1 MSTITLSTQQ
11 QPSKALVIAAFASLY
26 IIWGSTYLAILLA
39 LKTIPPFLMAGS
51 RFVIA
56 GLLLLIWCGLR
67 GEKIPPIVSVSKIS
81 FAGILMLFFGTGTL
95 VWVEQYLPTGV
106 AAIIISTVPLWFVLI
121 DKRNWKSNFSSKS
134 IILGLVI
141 GFAGVI
147 LLFSGKSAFS
157 FAGDKMKVI
166 SFIVVL
172 VGSVF
177 WAVGSLYS
185 KYTATEGTTTIKAAI
200 QMLAAGLSFLM
211 LGFVL
216 GEHHNFNLSNVS
228 VQSWVSLIY
237 LITMGSLVGYMS
249 YVWLLSVK
257 PPALVGTY
265 AYVNPVVAVFLGW
278 LIVGEPI
285 TSQQLIALSIILGGV
300 IMVSFSKDK

>member
-1 MSTITLSTQQ
+1 MSTITLPTQQ

-39 LKTIPPFLMAGS
+39 LRTIPPFLMAGT
-51 RFVIA
+51 RFAIA
-56 GLLLLIWCGLR
+56 GLLLYLWCRLR
-67 GEKIPPIVSVSKIS
+67 GEKTPPLSSLTKIS
-81 FAGILMLFFGTGTL
+81 FAGVLMLFFGTGTL

-121 DKRNWKSNFSSKS
+121 DKRNWKINFSSKA
-134 IILGLVI
+134 IILGLTI
-141 GFAGVI
+141 GFAGVL
-147 LLFSGKSAFS
+147 LLFSGKSEFS
-157 FAGDKMKVI
+157 FSGDKMKVI

-172 VGSVF
+172 IGSIF
-177 WAVGSLYS
+177 WAGGSLYS
-185 KYTATEGTTTIKAAI
+185 KYTATEGSTTIKAAI
-200 QMLAAGLSFLM
+200 QMLAAGMVFL
-211 LGFVL
+211 LVGFVL
-216 GEHHNFNLSNVS
+216 GEHRGFHIDNISF
-228 VQSWVSLIY
+228 QSAASLIY

-285 TSQQLIALSIILGGV
+285 TGRQVIALAIILAGV
-300 IMVSFSKDK
+300 IIVSFSKDK

>member
-56 GLLLLIWCGLR
+56 GLLLYIWCRLR
-67 GEKIPPIVSVSKIS
+67 GEKTPPISSVTKIS
-81 FAGILMLFFGTGTL
+81 LAGILMLFFGTGTL

-121 DKRNWKSNFSSKS
+121 DKRNWKMNFSSKS
-134 IILGLVI
+134 IILGLMI
-141 GFAGVI
+141 GFAGVV
-147 LLFSGKSAFS
+147 LLFSGKNAFS
-157 FAGDKMKVI
+157 FAGDKMKMI
-166 SFIVVL
+166 SFIVML
-172 VGSVF
+172 VGSLF
-177 WAVGSLYS
+177 WAAGSLYS
-185 KYTATEGTTTIKAAI
+185 KYTATEGSTTIKAAI
-200 QMLAAGLSFLM
+200 QMLAAGLLFL
-211 LGFVL
+211 LVGFVL
-216 GEHHNFNLSNVS
+216 GEHHNFNFSNIS

-285 TSQQLIALSIILGGV
+285 TSQQLMALAIILGGV
-300 IMVSFSKDK
+300 IMVSFYKDK

>member
-1 MSTITLSTQQ
+1 MSTITLPTQQ

-39 LKTIPPFLMAGS
+39 LKTIPPFLMAGT
-51 RFVIA
+51 RFAIA
-56 GLLLLIWCGLR
+56 GLLLYLWCILR
-67 GEKIPPIVSVSKIS
+67 GEKTPPINSLTKIS

-106 AAIIISTVPLWFVLI
+106 AAIIISTVTLWFVLI
-121 DKRNWKSNFSSKS
+121 DKRHWKINFSSKS
-134 IILGLVI
+134 IVVGLTI
-141 GFAGVI
+141 GFAGVL
-147 LLFSGKSAFS
+147 LLFAGKSAFS
-157 FAGDKMKVI
+157 FSGDKMKVI
-166 SFIVVL
+166 SFFVIL
-172 VGSVF
+172 VGSIF
-177 WAVGSLYS
+177 WAGGSLYS
-185 KYTATEGTTTIKAAI
+185 KYTATEGSTTIKAAI
-200 QMLAAGLSFLM
+200 QMLAAGAVFL
-211 LGFVL
+211 LVGLVL
-216 GEHHNFNLSNVS
+216 GEHRNFQLNNISF
-228 VQSWVSLIY
+228 QSGASLVY

-285 TSQQLIALSIILGGV
+285 TGRQIIALGIILTGV
-300 IMVSFSKDK
+300 IIVSFSKDK

>member
-1 MSTITLSTQQ
+1 MSTITIPTQQ

-39 LKTIPPFLMAGS
+39 SKTIPPFLMAGS

-56 GLLLLIWCGLR
+56 GLLLYVWCRIR
-67 GEKIPPIVSVSKIS
+67 GEKTPAISSVAKIS

-121 DKRNWKSNFSSKS
+121 DKRNWKLNFSSRS
-134 IILGLVI
+134 IILGLMI

-147 LLFSGKSAFS
+147 LLFSGKNAFS
-157 FAGDKMKVI
+157 FSGDKMKMI
-166 SFIVVL
+166 SFIVML
-172 VGSVF
+172 VGSLF
-177 WAVGSLYS
+177 WAAGSLYS
-185 KYTATEGTTTIKAAI
+185 KYSTTEGSTTIKAAI
-200 QMLAAGLSFLM
+200 QMLAAGLLFL
-211 LGFVL
+211 LAGLVL
-216 GEHHNFNLSNVS
+216 GEHHNLNVSNIS
-228 VQSWVSLIY
+228 VQSWASLIY

-285 TSQQLIALSIILGGV
+285 TSQQLMALAIILGGV
-300 IMVSFSKDK
+300 ILVSFSKDK

>member
-1 MSTITLSTQQ
+1 MSTITLPTQQ

-39 LKTIPPFLMAGS
+39 LKTIPPFLMAGT
-51 RFVIA
+51 RFAIA
-56 GLLLLIWCGLR
+56 GLLLYLWCILR
-67 GEKIPPIVSVSKIS
+67 GEKTPPINSLTKIS

-121 DKRNWKSNFSSKS
+121 DKRHWKINFSSKS
-134 IILGLVI
+134 IVIGLTI
-141 GFAGVI
+141 GFAGVL
-147 LLFSGKSAFS
+147 LLFAGKSAFS
-157 FAGDKMKVI
+157 FSGDKMKVI
-166 SFIVVL
+166 SFFVIL
-172 VGSVF
+172 VGSIF
-177 WAVGSLYS
+177 WAGGSLYS
-185 KYTATEGTTTIKAAI
+185 KYTATEGSTTIKAAI
-200 QMLAAGLSFLM
+200 QMLAAGAVFL
-211 LGFVL
+211 LVGLVL
-216 GEHHNFNLSNVS
+216 GEHRNFQLNNISF
-228 VQSWVSLIY
+228 QSGASLVY

-285 TSQQLIALSIILGGV
+285 TGRQIIALGIILTGV
-300 IMVSFSKDK
+300 IIVSFSKDK